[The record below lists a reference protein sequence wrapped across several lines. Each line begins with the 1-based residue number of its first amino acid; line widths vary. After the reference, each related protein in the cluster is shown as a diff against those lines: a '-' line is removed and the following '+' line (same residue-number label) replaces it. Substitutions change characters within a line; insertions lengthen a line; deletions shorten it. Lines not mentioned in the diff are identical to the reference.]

1 MLSTWILFIRLLTRY
16 RRISCQV
23 AGSALTEQKPYLAS
37 TSSVDVPDE
46 KKNIS
51 GTLGLLE
58 LAKWAQEQ
66 QWKGSPDLSTNHDAY
81 FLKAAKEDLEFD
93 DDDEDDELLEVE
105 RQTSE

>member
-66 QWKGSPDLSTNHDAY
+66 QFEWKGSPNVGINHDAY
-81 FLKAAKEDLEFD
+81 FLEAALDSLEAK
-93 DDDEDDELLEVE
+93 
-105 RQTSE
+105 RQRSL

>member
-1 MLSTWILFIRLLTRY
+1 MCLTFAFATASKQY
-16 RRISCQV
+16 PCPKDAQHLDTVHKAFNAIKE
-23 AGSALTEQKPYLAS
+23 EQKPYLAS

-66 QWKGSPDLSTNHDAY
+66 QFEWKGSPNVGINHDAY
-81 FLKAAKEDLEFD
+81 FLEAALDSLEAK
-93 DDDEDDELLEVE
+93 
-105 RQTSE
+105 RQRSL